1 MYLEKLFFEFIVAEE
16 KKKNKG
22 VKCKVLAKKEV
33 FHMPVVYLT
42 ETQAR
47 ESSVT
52 QVFKT
57 AIIKQNTDQKALA
70 KKIGMKYSTLHK
82 RIHMPETATLGELW
96 KIMDGLGIPEE
107 ERLKIVR

>member
-1 MYLEKLFFEFIVAEE
+1 
-16 KKKNKG
+16 
-22 VKCKVLAKKEV
+22 
-33 FHMPVVYLT
+33 MPVVYLT

-47 ESSVT
+47 EAGVT

-57 AIIKQNTDQKALA
+57 AIIKQNTDQKSLA

-82 RIHMPETATLGELW
+82 TFTCQRQQHW
-96 KIMDGLGIPEE
+96 KNCENHDGLGIPEE